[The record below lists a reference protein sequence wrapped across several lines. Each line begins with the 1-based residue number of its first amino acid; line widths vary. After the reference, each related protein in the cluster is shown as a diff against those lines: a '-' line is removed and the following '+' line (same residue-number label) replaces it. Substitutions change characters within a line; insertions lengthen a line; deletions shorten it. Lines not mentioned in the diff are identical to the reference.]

1 MQWLLTA
8 VILAA
13 AAWMVSAV
21 THQEDKAAQGGR
33 SRLLDRGRLSHSR
46 VGADVRS
53 KLDGWWRA
61 VAVVAARAARAT
73 GSALW
78 WALRAAG
85 MAVATVSR
93 SAGAGA
99 VRVWTALRGDVAER
113 RRTRIERRRRSRAA
127 RPQRVPFEKSLI
139 LTGPEN
145 SAVAVAVGVPTF
157 NASARRPS
165 ALSRLLA
172 FIQLVFLVVL
182 WGSGAALAIAGAA
195 WAVTRIV

>member
-1 MQWLLTA
+1 MQWFLTA
-8 VILAA
+8 VVLAA
-13 AAWMVSAV
+13 AAWMVSAL
-21 THQEDKAAQGGR
+21 TYEQDGSTDGGR
-33 SRLLDRGRLSHSR
+33 SQLLDPGRLSLPR
-46 VGADVRS
+46 VGTDVRS

-61 VAVVAARAARAT
+61 VAVVAARATRRT

-78 WALRAAG
+78 LVLRAVG
-85 MAVATVSR
+85 TAVATVSR